1 MDSALFTNS
10 LVQSS
15 RIIYTPSMF
24 ARANLLYLQEI
35 GSLKAISPHTS
46 GRSDLSSYLFF
57 IVLEGA
63 GELTY
68 NGTLYQLS
76 AGDCVFINCK
86 NPYSQSSS
94 EELWTLKWCHFYG
107 SNLAGIYNKY
117 VERGGYPAFH
127 AQNPQA
133 YVRLLD
139 ELYTCADSDAYTRDM
154 RIYDKLSTLTALLME
169 ESWHQDAGTSAS
181 SRRNVLEIKD
191 YIDANYREKLT
202 LEGLAGLFFINKHY
216 LARCFKEQCGSSVAV
231 YIQQVRIT
239 HAKSLLRFSEDTIEK
254 IAEECGIP
262 DANYFARVFKK
273 VEGITPG
280 EYRKLW
286 KGKQRFDQ

>member
-15 RIIYTPSMF
+15 RIIYTPSVF
-24 ARANLLYLQEI
+24 ARTNLLYLQEI

-68 NGTLYQLS
+68 NEVLYPLS

-86 NPYSQSSS
+86 NPYSQGSSKD
-94 EELWTLKWCHFYG
+94 LWSLKWCHFSG
-107 SNLAGIYNKY
+107 PNLAGIYNKY

-127 AQNPQA
+127 AFDPSA
-133 YVRLLD
+133 YEKLLD
-139 ELYTCADSDAYTRDM
+139 ELYDCAASEAYTRDM
-154 RIYDKLSTLTALLME
+154 RIYDKLGTLTTLLME
-169 ESWHQDAGTSAS
+169 ENWHPDVKTGAS
-181 SRRNVLEIKD
+181 SGRNMLEIKD
-191 YIDANYREKLT
+191 YIDVHFQEKLS

-216 LARCFKEQCGSSVAV
+216 LARRFKEQCGTSVAS

-239 HAKSLLRFSEDTIEK
+239 HAKSLLRFSEQTIEK
-254 IAEECGIP
+254 IGEQCGIP
-262 DANYFARVFKK
+262 DPNYFARVFRK
-273 VEGITPG
+273 VEGIPPG

-286 KGKQRFDQ
+286 KGK

>member
-15 RIIYTPSMF
+15 RIIYTPSAF

-46 GRSDLSSYLFF
+46 GRSNLSSYLFF
-57 IVLEGA
+57 IVLEGT

-86 NPYSQSSS
+86 NAYSQSSS
-94 EELWTLKWCHFYG
+94 EDLWTLKWCHFYG

-117 VERGGYPAFH
+117 VERGGYPVFP
-127 AQNPQA
+127 AQNPRT
-133 YVRLLD
+133 YERLLD

-154 RIYDKLSTLTALLME
+154 RIYDKLSSLTALLME
-169 ESWHQDAGTSAS
+169 ESWHQDVKTGAS

-216 LARCFKEQCGSSVAV
+216 LARCFKEQCGTSVAA

-239 HAKSLLRFSEDTIEK
+239 RAKSLLRFSEDTIEK
-254 IAEECGIP
+254 IGEECGIP

-286 KGKQRFDQ
+286 KGR